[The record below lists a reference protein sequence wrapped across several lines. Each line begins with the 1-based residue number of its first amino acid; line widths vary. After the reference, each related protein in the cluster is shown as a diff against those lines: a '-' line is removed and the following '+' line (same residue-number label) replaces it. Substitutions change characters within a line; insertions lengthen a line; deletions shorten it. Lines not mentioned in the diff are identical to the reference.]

1 MAMRMEINTYLA
13 SLCHGTGHD
22 GGGSSGEGE
31 LEEPSDVVPAT
42 RGVHQ
47 EEVRAADEPLLV

>member
-1 MAMRMEINTYLA
+1 MEINTDLA